1 MGCDNEVTDGTNG
14 APGED
19 EEYATTQTGRKSRK
33 LMGESRTVNVHN
45 LGRHF
50 VEQVLDVRRTP
61 VADQNAGREGE
72 TLQFLAQVRG
82 WQGVQAEARKEWLL
96 GLNDWSLASQLTLA
110 ADKHI
115 FCIPQEH
122 YPRDQPENGE
132 PGWWYRVERVAT
144 CRQCIVCDRRKVQA
158 EFTCEDWNKRGP
170 IKCSQCKG
178 EHQRLGRRRQS
189 EKKRKY
195 AQDDS
200 RWGCNGGRHLSGA
213 RDREEVNLTEPTTER
228 RSKRERKSQRAS
240 LGDRQDSESE
250 ADHQDEEWTVYQAQ
264 KCVTMSPA
272 NPRYVGRG
280 DDNSGGEVTY
290 TMQEMRALL
299 RSQSGGARIWLT
311 TSQMGWSLFT
321 EQNEIRNARDELE
334 GKITA
339 RSLAPVISTY
349 IRGLGEEA
357 ISSASQE
364 RRAILMEARLLDQA
378 WGIWDDQEVS
388 GGEEEEQARPMPE
401 GTNEAKQHAM
411 ATITQRRREWESPSY
426 SLVRQDPHLLPDSG
440 LSPRV
445 GRDFFLDEKI
455 PRDVNG
461 KGYVGVTETSVLW
474 KESETA
480 KLFTYQGLT
489 SCMEPD
495 QTWTIMGSMWHL
507 LRKKAGRTDGD
518 LIALVHNE
526 VAYQDKLEAAGYRSP
541 SWRILRALQ
550 GLQQATQLQGES
562 AVSAPPFFACAGRG
576 QKVFWGQ
583 TSGPTV
589 FLWESLDAE
598 GRKTCEEVVN
608 SRKDWVV
615 WSRTRPRPTEEQER
629 VFVAAGKAVF
639 EGKILAAQ
647 CDGRD
652 ESAEEL
658 PDGEMEDEQTGSDR
672 TGGKACRQRGWWKT
686 GNVAASGCPAGMTA
700 WVHRDHCMVD
710 QTAVESLQQAWECTE
725 GKDECSVEMTGLE
738 RDYWLGSEA
747 GRIGGYEFQGAVF
760 GIDGSNHGGCMG
772 SGCCRLHMPSA
783 DQQVRVGRE
792 EEGTS
797 SNRPEL
803 GGVVLALRQA
813 ELSEDVLILC
823 DNESVLK
830 VINKWVGQGGRA
842 TLANAPDADIL
853 REILELIRA
862 RIEAGRAT
870 FLVKVKSH
878 RGEPLNEQA
887 DTLAEKGRARP
898 EEEKRWD
905 ERTDRMTFTV
915 GRQSNTKTSV
925 WTDSVRNAFRKQAG
939 RSKVQDV
946 YAQAA
951 RNWFRR
957 VWYPRNQR
965 WMQST
970 RPGRVAAKDGKFKDE
985 QAWGKACFEDLERR
999 ELGEP
1004 ATTSW
1009 STDFLVREGESR
1021 EELGKWLRNRAVPWK
1036 RRRRLIQ
1043 VVTDTFP
1050 CGGWLHKI
1058 GRRATAECELCRRI
1072 QERSGRSGQ
1081 DRVPVESIGHI
1092 QSAGCAGQ
1100 SEAVTA
1106 AHNKC
1111 IRGLMSD
1118 IQVNGRKKS
1127 HLTFLTMEEEHTIG
1141 TLWKQDGC
1149 DAICSREEL
1158 WHAAKDAEM
1167 LIPLQQGE
1175 GEPDALESQYE
1186 ERFWKRRLD
1195 GIAIDT
1201 VGKKCYLIEFKRTR
1215 DRRHSYEERAREVAR
1230 RQYKSLLSG
1239 LRVVEQQ
1246 KGWKVEQLVFVG
1258 GTCGSVNVETF
1269 NQNLKLLEVPES
1281 KWNHIRRRMARRLLE
1296 EQDTVLRAYF
1306 AQKYDT
1312 TSECGGE
1319 GSSVAEPQGLAH
1331 VGRDVYA

>member
-1 MGCDNEVTDGTNG
+1 M
-14 APGED
+14 
-19 EEYATTQTGRKSRK
+19 
-33 LMGESRTVNVHN
+33 
-45 LGRHF
+45 
-50 VEQVLDVRRTP
+50 
-61 VADQNAGREGE
+61 
-72 TLQFLAQVRG
+72 
-82 WQGVQAEARKEWLL
+82 
-96 GLNDWSLASQLTLA
+96 
-110 ADKHI
+110 
-115 FCIPQEH
+115 
-122 YPRDQPENGE
+122 
-132 PGWWYRVERVAT
+132 
-144 CRQCIVCDRRKVQA
+144 
-158 EFTCEDWNKRGP
+158 
-170 IKCSQCKG
+170 
-178 EHQRLGRRRQS
+178 
-189 EKKRKY
+189 
-195 AQDDS
+195 
-200 RWGCNGGRHLSGA
+200 
-213 RDREEVNLTEPTTER
+213 
-228 RSKRERKSQRAS
+228 
-240 LGDRQDSESE
+240 
-250 ADHQDEEWTVYQAQ
+250 
-264 KCVTMSPA
+264 
-272 NPRYVGRG
+272 
-280 DDNSGGEVTY
+280 
-290 TMQEMRALL
+290 
-299 RSQSGGARIWLT
+299 
-311 TSQMGWSLFT
+311 
-321 EQNEIRNARDELE
+321 
-334 GKITA
+334 
-339 RSLAPVISTY
+339 
-349 IRGLGEEA
+349 
-357 ISSASQE
+357 
-364 RRAILMEARLLDQA
+364 
-378 WGIWDDQEVS
+378 
-388 GGEEEEQARPMPE
+388 
-401 GTNEAKQHAM
+401 
-411 ATITQRRREWESPSY
+411 
-426 SLVRQDPHLLPDSG
+426 
-440 LSPRV
+440 

-507 LRKKAGRTDGD
+507 LRKKAGLTDGD

-598 GRKTCEEVVN
+598 GRKTCVEVVN

-647 CDGRD
+647 CDGRA

-747 GRIGGYEFQGAVF
+747 GRIGSYKFQGAVF

-862 RIEAGRAT
+862 RIEAGIAT

-925 WTDSVRNAFRKQAG
+925 WTDSVRDRK
-939 RSKVQDV
+939 S
-946 YAQAA
+946 
-951 RNWFRR
+951 
-957 VWYPRNQR
+957 
-965 WMQST
+965 
-970 RPGRVAAKDGKFKDE
+970 
-985 QAWGKACFEDLERR
+985 
-999 ELGEP
+999 
-1004 ATTSW
+1004 
-1009 STDFLVREGESR
+1009 
-1021 EELGKWLRNRAVPWK
+1021 
-1036 RRRRLIQ
+1036 
-1043 VVTDTFP
+1043 VV
-1050 CGGWLHKI
+1050 
-1058 GRRATAECELCRRI
+1058 
-1072 QERSGRSGQ
+1072 
-1081 DRVPVESIGHI
+1081 
-1092 QSAGCAGQ
+1092 
-1100 SEAVTA
+1100 
-1106 AHNKC
+1106 
-1111 IRGLMSD
+1111 
-1118 IQVNGRKKS
+1118 
-1127 HLTFLTMEEEHTIG
+1127 
-1141 TLWKQDGC
+1141 
-1149 DAICSREEL
+1149 
-1158 WHAAKDAEM
+1158 
-1167 LIPLQQGE
+1167 
-1175 GEPDALESQYE
+1175 
-1186 ERFWKRRLD
+1186 
-1195 GIAIDT
+1195 
-1201 VGKKCYLIEFKRTR
+1201 
-1215 DRRHSYEERAREVAR
+1215 
-1230 RQYKSLLSG
+1230 
-1239 LRVVEQQ
+1239 
-1246 KGWKVEQLVFVG
+1246 
-1258 GTCGSVNVETF
+1258 
-1269 NQNLKLLEVPES
+1269 
-1281 KWNHIRRRMARRLLE
+1281 
-1296 EQDTVLRAYF
+1296 
-1306 AQKYDT
+1306 
-1312 TSECGGE
+1312 
-1319 GSSVAEPQGLAH
+1319 
-1331 VGRDVYA
+1331 